1 MRKLVDRSQFI
12 AVFLSC
18 FCSVGLK
25 ADTIPLIG
33 PPVEA
38 RTVFPFSVG
47 QVVHPVV
54 AKLPTPDFVDEIVS
68 IPMAISSGS
77 PLASRHVLQGLAHIQ
92 AAWDFEAYRHF
103 CEALKLDPDC
113 LMAYWGIGL
122 ALAAPNNEFTQ
133 QRQVAVMRMIEL
145 IDATREV
152 QGKQVPI
159 ATKMEQQYALAL

>member
-1 MRKLVDRSQFI
+1 MWESFKFKEAKFKCLGLGINRIVPDNSAFLRTRQLRKTGIMRKLVDRSQFI

-33 PPVEA
+33 PPAEA

-77 PLASRHVLQGLAHIQ
+77 HWHPDTFYRGLLISR
-92 AAWDFEAYRHF
+92 RH
-103 CEALKLDPDC
+103 
-113 LMAYWGIGL
+113 GIL
-122 ALAAPNNEFTQ
+122 
-133 QRQVAVMRMIEL
+133 RL
-145 IDATREV
+145 IDISVRR
-152 QGKQVPI
+152 
-159 ATKMEQQYALAL
+159 